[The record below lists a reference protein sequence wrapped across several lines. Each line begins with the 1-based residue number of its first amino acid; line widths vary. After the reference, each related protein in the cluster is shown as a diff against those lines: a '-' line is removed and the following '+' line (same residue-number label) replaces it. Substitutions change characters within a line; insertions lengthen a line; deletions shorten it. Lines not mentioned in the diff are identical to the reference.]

1 MSTEE
6 AKKIPCGANQNHASV
21 MITIPKTVPREERF
35 LLDLGGKLMFVG
47 ENGYGRGRFFE
58 KKLRKKLFWKKFL

>member
-6 AKKIPCGANQNHASV
+6 AKKILCGANQNHASV

-47 ENGYGRGRFFE
+47 ENEIRERS
-58 KKLRKKLFWKKFL
+58 LF